1 MMDASSEIPHE
12 RREVYFSGRVQGV
25 GFRYTTRNIALRF
38 AVTGFV
44 QNLPDDRVQLVV
56 EGERQEIDNF
66 LGALHAEL
74 ERFIRGAQTATSP
87 AKNEFIDFSIHH

>member
-1 MMDASSEIPHE
+1 MDPSVEIPYE
-12 RREVYFSGRVQGV
+12 RREIHYSGRVQGV
-25 GFRYTTRNIALRF
+25 GFRYTTRSIAGRF

-44 QNLPDDRVQLVV
+44 QNLPDDRVLLVV

-66 LGALHAEL
+66 LGALNAEL
-74 ERFIRGAQTATSP
+74 QRFIRNAQSATAP